1 MSCSGE
7 MGSDRR
13 DSGLTV
19 RWTIGAVS
27 DFGFE
32 ALRLSIWGAWRLF
45 GAATRYLVCVNSMP
59 VAAARRRAGALPAG
73 VVWRRSDGEV
83 PAFLAPHLDAG
94 MAEGVGWK
102 FAPIQIDPGRY
113 TLALDNDCIIWEL
126 PAALRSWL
134 EGGDPRSCVLAA
146 DVVPSFGQFAA
157 FCGPT
162 ALNSGI
168 RGLPPGFDLEY
179 ALRSL
184 LRAHPVRLTS
194 ELDEQGLQVAALRRF
209 LAVRIVTLEEV
220 TICSPFPPHL
230 PELGRCG
237 AHFVGLNAHS
247 IPWSYRGRPALEHRR
262 EHWIRHRREL
272 YRRVGLPLPASG

>member
-1 MSCSGE
+1 MS
-7 MGSDRR
+7 GSATPV
-13 DSGLTV
+13 TV

-32 ALRLSIWGAWRLF
+32 ALRLSVWGAWKLF
-45 GAATRYLVCVNSMP
+45 GDGARYVICVNSVP
-59 VAAARRRAGALPAG
+59 LETARNRVGKLPAG
-73 VVWRRSDGEV
+73 VAWYSSDNV
-83 PAFLAPHLDAG
+83 IPAFLLPHLDAG

-102 FAPIQIDPGRY
+102 LAPVQIDRERH
-113 TLALDNDCIIWEL
+113 TLALDNDCILWEM

-134 EGGDPRSCVLAA
+134 DDDGRRSCVLAA

-157 FCGPT
+157 FCGPV

-168 RGLPPGFDLEY
+168 RALPPGFDLEK

-194 ELDEQGLQVAALRRF
+194 ELDEQGLQVAALRRY
-209 LAVRIVTLEEV
+209 ATIGVVTLEEV
-220 TICSPFPPHL
+220 TICSPFPPHI
-230 PELGRCG
+230 PELGSCG

-247 IPWSYRGRPALEHRR
+247 IPWSYQGRPALEERR
-262 EHWIRHRREL
+262 EHWLRQRGEV
-272 YRRVGLPLPASG
+272 YRRVGVEPPSSRG